1 MRILRGGIV
10 KTFGLLNM
18 MCVVFVFCAAKA
30 IASPAQ
36 IFTTLHSFCAQNDCT
51 DGAVPFA
58 GLVQASDGNLYGTT
72 FGGGANDG
80 GTVFKI
86 TPDGT
91 LSTLYSFCSQQNCT
105 DGGGPFAGLIQ
116 ASDGN
121 LYGTTGGGGTFGYGT
136 VFKITPSGILTTLY
150 SFCSQA
156 NCADGASPRA
166 GVIQA
171 SDGNFY
177 GTTVEGGAILNCSHD
192 CGTVFRITPSGT
204 LTALHSFNGSDGRDP
219 LGGLVQGTDGNFYGT
234 TTYGGASDGG
244 TVFKITPSGTLT
256 TLCDFCAARSG
267 CADGVEPTAGL
278 IQATNGNFYG
288 TASDG
293 GANDFGTVFKISPS
307 GTLTTLHSF
316 GSGADGQWPF
326 AVLVQATDG
335 NLYGTTYN
343 SVFKISPDYPY
354 TLTTLHTFD
363 GTDGAN
369 PVAGLVQATDG
380 NFYGTTSQG
389 GAYNQ
394 GTIFR
399 LVSVRPCFS
408 CALEWK

>member
-1 MRILRGGIV
+1 MKNPSQHRNWISRMYWPAVSATLASA
-10 KTFGLLNM
+10 
-18 MCVVFVFCAAKA
+18 VVLVLAVITAP
-30 IASPAQ
+30 SAQ
-36 IFTTLHSFCAQNDCT
+36 AQTYTTLYSFDGT
-51 DGAVPFA
+51 DGANPQA
-58 GLVQASDGNLYGTT
+58 GLVQATNGDFYGTT
-72 FGGGANDG
+72 AGGGAN
-80 GTVFKI
+80 
-86 TPDGT
+86 
-91 LSTLYSFCSQQNCT
+91 N
-105 DGGGPFAGLIQ
+105 
-116 ASDGN
+116 
-121 LYGTTGGGGTFGYGT
+121 YGT
-136 VFKITPSGILTTLY
+136 VFKITPSGTLTTLH
-150 SFCSQA
+150 SFDQKDGQTPLAPLVQA
-156 NCADGASPRA
+156 GDGSL
-166 GVIQA
+166 
-171 SDGNFY
+171 Y
-177 GTTVEGGAILNCSHD
+177 GTTQYGGSGIPEG
-192 CGTVFRITPSGT
+192 GTVFKITPSGT
-204 LTALHSFNGSDGRDP
+204 LTTLYNFCSQSSCADGERP
-219 LGGLVQGTDGNFYGT
+219 FAGLVQASNGDFYGAT
-234 TTYGGASDGG
+234 GYGGAHGVG

-293 GANDFGTVFKISPS
+293 GANDFGSVFKISPS